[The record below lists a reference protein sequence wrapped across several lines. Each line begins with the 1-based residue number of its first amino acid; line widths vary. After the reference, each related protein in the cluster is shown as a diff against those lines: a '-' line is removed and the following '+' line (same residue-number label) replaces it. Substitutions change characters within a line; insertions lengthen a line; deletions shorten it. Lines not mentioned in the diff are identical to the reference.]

1 MFSPYERDNWYCPPV
16 QWYWNGRHWS
26 CVSYPVDSWS
36 YSDWSDAAEQAEQTY
51 RDVVIKDYG
60 PNPLVINIEDA
71 SEQNTYFRNTLW
83 TGNHLQLVLMSLRPG
98 EEIGLEK
105 HDHTDQFLRI
115 EEGQGLVK
123 MGNNPNDLN
132 IQRYV
137 REDDAI
143 IVPAGTWHNL
153 INTGNKAIKLY
164 TLYAP
169 PEHPFGTVQQTRPA
183 AAAPFSTRIDNK
195 R

>member
-1 MFSPYERDNWYCPPV
+1 MFSPYERDRYCPPI
-16 QWYWNGRHWS
+16 QWYWNGSHWS
-26 CVSYPVDSWS
+26 CVSYPVDSWR
-36 YSDWSDAAEQAEQTY
+36 YSDWSDAVEQAEQTY

-105 HDHTDQFLRI
+105 HDHTDQFLRL

-123 MGNNPNDLN
+123 MGNSPNDLS

-137 REDDAI
+137 REDDSI
-143 IVPAGTWHNL
+143 VVPAGTWHNL
-153 INTGNKAIKLY
+153 INTGNKTLKLY

-183 AAAPFSTRIDNK
+183 ATASASMRKANK